1 MDYAAVLK
9 AARAL
14 PWDEQMLLLN
24 ELNED
29 LGTDAPEPADLD
41 DDTKQMLDRRIAD
54 MEANPN
60 DVVPWEQVY
69 ADAKSRLRK

>member
-1 MDYAAVLK
+1 MDYAAVLN

-14 PWDEQMLLLN
+14 PWDDQLRLLN
-24 ELNED
+24 ELTEN
-29 LGTDAPEPADLD
+29 LGAGAPESGDLD
-41 DDTKQMLDRRIAD
+41 DETKQMLDRRIAD